1 MRKILRRRPSPALV
15 VSIIALVVASAG
27 SASALQGGAARAP
40 KFVVGSYTVSGHV
53 PKDGDATAIVHCPS
67 TSAFAGT
74 RAVSGGY
81 VVNSG
86 FVYAIES
93 RVVLPNEYRLTL
105 SYPPTIY
112 SENGADYSAT
122 IYCAKIK

>member
-1 MRKILRRRPSPALV
+1 VTFIGGSSRD
-15 VSIIALVVASAG
+15 ASLSG
-27 SASALQGGAARAP
+27 SARDPSLGGERRCR
-40 KFVVGSYTVSGHV
+40 SSG
-53 PKDGDATAIVHCPS
+53 
-67 TSAFAGT
+67 
-74 RAVSGGY
+74 GGY

-105 SYPPTIY
+105 SYPPTIN